1 MSENVDHELARR
13 LKDVAAS
20 VAGLS
25 EDEAVEMLETQL
37 KQVRAN
43 GLARHRLSLA
53 RARGTLANALCGDTD
68 PDMLASLEDMVDTI
82 ERSGPADVVPLPSP
96 ASAADPASTDY
107 DPELAGN
114 LAELL
119 ACHHQ
124 NTVSILG
131 LIAKTS
137 VAGDDPELL
146 ATLDELLNYDLAAIT
161 ELEGS

>member
-1 MSENVDHELARR
+1 MSENVDEELARR
-13 LKDVAAS
+13 LKDMAAS

-25 EDEAVEMLETQL
+25 EDDAVELLETQL
-37 KQVRAN
+37 RQVQAN

-53 RARGTLANALCGDTD
+53 RARGTLANALAGNAE
-68 PDMLASLEDMVDTI
+68 PDVLASLEDMVATI
-82 ERSGPADVVPLPSP
+82 EQSGPADPVTLPSS
-96 ASAADPASTDY
+96 ASAADPASADY

-137 VAGDDPELL
+137 VAGDDPQLL
-146 ATLDELLNYDLAAIT
+146 ARLEGLLDHDLAAIS
-161 ELEGS
+161 ELDPR